1 MQKAPNGT
9 RPLPWLKPAV
19 FLGSLVPLAVL
30 VLRAST
36 GTLGAN
42 PIAEALNQLG
52 LLALIFLVASLA
64 CTPLKTLFGW
74 TWPIRLRRM
83 LGLFSFFY
91 AVLHV
96 GTYAGLDQ
104 FLDVRAVLLDLGK
117 RRFIFVGFAAF
128 ALLVPL
134 AVTSTGAAVR
144 RLGYARWKRLHRLAY
159 GAAILAVIHFI
170 WRVKSDVREP
180 TTYAV
185 VLGGLFLVRVIA
197 RVREHTAGS
206 EARWWR
212 SAETPAPRAAKS
224 ALAGGAA
231 ILAGACA
238 HSLSVRAA
246 IPAPQALGTPSP
258 CSSSPT
264 CPSLSRPHRAR

>member
-9 RPLPWLKPAV
+9 RPLLWLKPAV
-19 FLGSLVPLAVL
+19 FLGSLVPLALL

-64 CTPLKTLFGW
+64 CSPLKTLFGW
-74 TWPIRLRRM
+74 TWAIRLRRM
-83 LGLFSFFY
+83 VGLFSFFY
-91 AVLHV
+91 ALLHV

-134 AVTSTGAAVR
+134 AVTSMGAAVR

-159 GAAILAVIHFI
+159 AAAILAVIHFI

-185 VLGGLFLVRVIA
+185 VLGGLLLVRVVA
-197 RVREHTAGS
+197 GVREHATGGGS
-206 EARWWR
+206 RWWR
-212 SAETPAPRAAKS
+212 SGEMPEPSAAKS
-224 ALAGGAA
+224 ALGG
-231 ILAGACA
+231 
-238 HSLSVRAA
+238 RAA
-246 IPAPQALGTPSP
+246 IPAAACVQSVSVRAAAPCPSGAGGGHRSTPS
-258 CSSSPT
+258 
-264 CPSLSRPHRAR
+264 R